1 MLLSHTS
8 AAELPYLPVDGS
20 NLLDGSVIWK
30 VYDMSVSD
38 GSANITVNGVSP
50 DDEGKIKLNAENI
63 SFNLKDS
70 LGYDIPTSPA
80 ISNQNLQDFFTS
92 MQYAIFSV
100 NGNYAY
106 LDPDNPEQVITD
118 ITIYGDTMFLESP
131 GSETPMQDWDGNSLS
146 QKTVYDLAVDV
157 YTHSIKEISTDG
169 GETYSTA
176 ENGKLNLTIQCPASG
191 WVAGE
196 YGAVSGAYISL
207 TDILDQLSRKSIRT
221 INGMEVYDQNTGDI
235 NLTAYDIPL
244 RMVEGDS
251 GNLHPDYTIGEKV
264 YELEYILVPAGTV
277 IAYAGSSAPYGFIA
291 CNGAEVSRETYASL
305 FAAIGT
311 LYGEGD
317 GSTTFNLPDLTDRVV
332 QGSATAGTALAAG
345 LPNIKGNLLARPPI
359 ANTTSGTG
367 ALYYG
372 GNNTEGYSAPRG
384 DSSTTN
390 IIFFDAS
397 KSNAI
402 YGRSTTVQ
410 PPALTMI
417 YCIKY

>member
-1 MLLSHTS
+1 MNARINEKAEADHTHEQYAESTHIHEQYIEAAFVENRVS
-8 AAELPYLPVDGS
+8 AAMP
-20 NLLDGSVIWK
+20 
-30 VYDMSVSD
+30 
-38 GSANITVNGVSP
+38 
-50 DDEGKIKLNAENI
+50 
-63 SFNLKDS
+63 
-70 LGYDIPTSPA
+70 
-80 ISNQNLQDFFTS
+80 
-92 MQYAIFSV
+92 
-100 NGNYAY
+100 
-106 LDPDNPEQVITD
+106 
-118 ITIYGDTMFLESP
+118 P
-131 GSETPMQDWDGNSLS
+131 GM
-146 QKTVYDLAVDV
+146 
-157 YTHSIKEISTDG
+157 
-169 GETYSTA
+169 
-176 ENGKLNLTIQCPASG
+176 
-191 WVAGE
+191 
-196 YGAVSGAYISL
+196 
-207 TDILDQLSRKSIRT
+207 
-221 INGMEVYDQNTGDI
+221 
-235 NLTAYDIPL
+235 
-244 RMVEGDS
+244 
-251 GNLHPDYTIGEKV
+251 
-264 YELEYILVPAGTV
+264 V
-277 IAYAGSSAPYGFIA
+277 IAHAGSSAPYGFIA